1 MYCPVYDCNSDSQK
15 TLDKKINFFSF
26 PRGKTPEQHSRQ
38 ELGLKFGS
46 AKRSSYK
53 HVQGHKDML
62 IHFVEDAYDRAYS
75 RLSFLRFLDVK
86 ENSRCI

>member
-1 MYCPVYDCNSDSQK
+1 MYCPVYCWNSDSQK

-62 IHFVEDAYDRAYS
+62 IHFVEDAYDPAYDTRGLVS
-75 RLSFLRFLDVK
+75 
-86 ENSRCI
+86 